1 MSSLTQA
8 SLARRIDRTTTR
20 SGTAAGAQ
28 PAAERL
34 SHPLSKRL
42 PPSAVAFLT
51 RRRQFRRDA

>member
-34 SHPLSKRL
+34 SHPLSTRL
-42 PPSAVAFLT
+42 PPSAVGTSDPNASV
-51 RRRQFRRDA
+51 